1 MPDSLQALQ
10 GAEAQQQL
18 PGTEPQRSQLAA
30 GLQRAAVAARE
41 LASEHEAASLLLAAP
56 GHGTEGAGS
65 AAALTQCDPGT
76 PGGGSA
82 GSGAAGW
89 AEERRLLKAVCKLA
103 LAVTMDQVGGEAT
116 GGRGGTA
123 PGGSVCVRFFSGP

>member
-18 PGTEPQRSQLAA
+18 PGTEPQSAQLAA

-103 LAVTMDQVGGEAT
+103 LAVTMDQVGGEAI
-116 GGRGGTA
+116 GGRGA
-123 PGGSVCVRFFSGP
+123 QRLEAVCACGFFSGP